1 MKVYL
6 VQGNTDME
14 VNPGN
19 FVESSWIYGVFS
31 SKEKADEIA
40 SELKKNI
47 SEHNEQE
54 EVTIT
59 EMQVDEPTDDY
70 HFMMY
75 N

>member
-19 FVESSWIYGVFS
+19 FVESSWIYGAFS

-47 SEHNEQE
+47 SEHNE
-54 EVTIT
+54 
-59 EMQVDEPTDDY
+59 
-70 HFMMY
+70 
-75 N
+75 